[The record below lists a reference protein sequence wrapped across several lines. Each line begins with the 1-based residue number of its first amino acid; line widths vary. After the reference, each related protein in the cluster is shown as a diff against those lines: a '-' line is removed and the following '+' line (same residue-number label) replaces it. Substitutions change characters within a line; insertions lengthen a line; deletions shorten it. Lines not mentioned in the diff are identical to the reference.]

1 MSKARAHYAYLRRF
15 GTLIIALFSSL
26 TQHDFVKMCRNSYF
40 FVADD
45 LKGNKVLRK
54 KTEEEEE

>member
-15 GTLIIALFSSL
+15 GTLILALFSSL
-26 TQHDFVKMCRNSYF
+26 TQHDFVKMCRNSDF

-45 LKGNKVLRK
+45 LKGNEVFRK
-54 KTEEEEE
+54 MTEK